1 MISNKGFSLVEIL
14 IAILVVALSGVGTLK
29 LYSYMEV
36 EKANA
41 AMFVEAKLIAESQL
55 ALLQTVNTTG
65 SICTGKTFAN
75 IQDCVNEQDEGSPF
89 TVTVTSI
96 KSLTHESAAGIVE
109 TYGNVYKVTV
119 TWADRN
125 NEGKTLAI
133 PVSVSKYTNLLE

>member
-1 MISNKGFSLVEIL
+1 MTSNRGFSLIEVLVSIV
-14 IAILVVALSGVGTLK
+14 VVALSGIGTLK

-55 ALLQTVNTTG
+55 ALLQTVNTIG
-65 SICTGKTFAN
+65 SSCAEKTFAN
-75 IQDCVNEQDEGSPF
+75 IQDCINEQDEGSPF
-89 TVTVTSI
+89 IVTVTSI
-96 KSLTHESAAGIVE
+96 KSLTHETAAGEE
-109 TYGNVYKVTV
+109 TYGKVYQVAVAWT
-119 TWADRN
+119 DRN